1 MNKFKQLFHSAAK
14 MVRVYPVLYSLIFVV
29 SLLATLWMQQE
40 LDGGANRL
48 LVLDLFCSSLLALL
62 ACVITILWLEPR
74 GKNTWWMEVAG
85 SLLGFGLGLL
95 IRFLWY
101 APTAGIFG
109 ASSCLVAI
117 FLFFYV
123 NRKENNLLSV
133 LVKDVGFCLLSACA
147 VMAGLGI
154 VLFAVTEI
162 IVSLSG
168 EVLEIVGSCIFG
180 FGFFFVPLSMMV
192 TLLFKKEVVVSSGRG
207 FKIFMLRVLFPLYL
221 VLLAVL
227 YVYLIKILVLQDM
240 PSGLINWFVSYACA
254 VFMFFYF
261 VLEEF
266 QQEKFVAIF
275 RGPGVF
281 LLLPLLAVQCLVVAI
296 RVSAYGLTAQRWYS
310 LLFMI
315 FSFVFVVVT
324 LVKGGR
330 YRTFLFPL
338 LAFLLVLASLSPFDG
353 QQMAFRSQSGRIHQ
367 ILHRYQV
374 QTTEDFETALK
385 DMNNQELEI
394 LEGAFGYLYFNQ
406 ERTDPQISMLFPV
419 YEDFFKEVTVERGI
433 RETAVVKEFY
443 YNVYSDFDNLSELEL
458 DISQYKTMHWYNYS
472 FNTESSLEK
481 KLLLPVGNGTYL
493 DMTNFFLERLVDTS
507 SNATG
512 FDKDYLLVY
521 QQDDLAI
528 VFTQVSLLWNKF
540 NTEDT
545 GIEEGFTF
553 AEIHYQVLLS
563 QSIAH

>member
-1 MNKFKQLFHSAAK
+1 
-14 MVRVYPVLYSLIFVV
+14 MVRVYPVLFSLIFVV

-40 LDGGANRL
+40 LDGGTNRL

-62 ACVITILWLEPR
+62 ACVITILWLERR
-74 GKNTWWMEVAG
+74 GKNTLWMEVAG

-101 APTAGIFG
+101 APNTGIFG
-109 ASSCLVAI
+109 ACSCLVAI

-227 YVYLIKILVLQDM
+227 YVYLVKIVILQDM

-281 LLLPLLAVQCLVVAI
+281 LLLPLLAVQCLAVAI

-315 FSFVFVVVT
+315 FSFVFVVVA
-324 LVKGGR
+324 LVKKGR

-394 LEGAFGYLYFNQ
+394 LEGAFDYLYFHR
-406 ERTDPQISMLFPV
+406 ELTDPQVSMFFSS
-419 YEDFFKEVTVERGI
+419 YEDFFKEEKVERGI
-433 RETAVVKEFY
+433 SERTIVKEFQ
-443 YNVYSDFDNLSELEL
+443 YNIYSNFDNPPELEL
-458 DISQYKTMHWYNYS
+458 DISQYETMNWYSYS
-472 FNTESSLEK
+472 CGAETFLEK
-481 KLLLPVGNGTYL
+481 TLLLPIGNGEYL

-540 NTEDT
+540 NTDA

-553 AEIHYQVLLS
+553 AEIAYQVLS
-563 QSIAH
+563 T

>member
-1 MNKFKQLFHSAAK
+1 

-40 LDGGANRL
+40 LDGGTNRL

-101 APTAGIFG
+101 APNAGIFG
-109 ASSCLVAI
+109 ACSCLVAI

-227 YVYLIKILVLQDM
+227 YVYLVKILVLQDM

-281 LLLPLLAVQCLVVAI
+281 LLLPLLAVQCLAVAI

-315 FSFVFVVVT
+315 FSFVFVVVA
-324 LVKGGR
+324 LVKKGR

-406 ERTDPQISMLFPV
+406 ERIDPQISMLFPV
-419 YEDFFKEVTVERGI
+419 YEVFFKEEKVERGI
-433 RETAVVKEFY
+433 SERTIVKEFQ
-443 YNVYSDFDNLSELEL
+443 YNIYSDFDNPPELEL
-458 DISQYKTMHWYNYS
+458 DISQYKTMNWYSYS
-472 FNTESSLEK
+472 CDAETFLEK
-481 KLLLPVGNGTYL
+481 TLLLPIGNGEYL
-493 DMTNFFLERLVDTS
+493 DMTGYFAERLVDTS
-507 SNATG
+507 SEFAGLNN
-512 FDKDYLLVY
+512 DYLLVY

-528 VFTQVSLLWNKF
+528 VFTQVTLLWNKF
-540 NTEDT
+540 NTDA
-545 GIEEGFTF
+545 GIKEGFTF

>member
-1 MNKFKQLFHSAAK
+1 
-14 MVRVYPVLYSLIFVV
+14 
-29 SLLATLWMQQE
+29 
-40 LDGGANRL
+40 
-48 LVLDLFCSSLLALL
+48 
-62 ACVITILWLEPR
+62 
-74 GKNTWWMEVAG
+74 
-85 SLLGFGLGLL
+85 
-95 IRFLWY
+95 
-101 APTAGIFG
+101 
-109 ASSCLVAI
+109 
-117 FLFFYV
+117 
-123 NRKENNLLSV
+123 
-133 LVKDVGFCLLSACA
+133 
-147 VMAGLGI
+147 
-154 VLFAVTEI
+154 
-162 IVSLSG
+162 
-168 EVLEIVGSCIFG
+168 
-180 FGFFFVPLSMMV
+180 
-192 TLLFKKEVVVSSGRG
+192 
-207 FKIFMLRVLFPLYL
+207 
-221 VLLAVL
+221 
-227 YVYLIKILVLQDM
+227 
-240 PSGLINWFVSYACA
+240 
-254 VFMFFYF
+254 
-261 VLEEF
+261 
-266 QQEKFVAIF
+266 
-275 RGPGVF
+275 
-281 LLLPLLAVQCLVVAI
+281 
-296 RVSAYGLTAQRWYS
+296 
-310 LLFMI
+310 MI
-315 FSFVFVVVT
+315 FSFVFVVVA
-324 LVKGGR
+324 LVKKGR
-330 YRTFLFPL
+330 YRTVLFPL

-394 LEGAFGYLYFNQ
+394 LEGAFDYLYFNQ

-481 KLLLPVGNGTYL
+481 KLLLPLGNGTYL
-493 DMTNFFLERLVDTS
+493 DMTNFFLERLVDTF

-512 FDKDYLLVY
+512 FDNDYHLVY

-563 QSIAH
+563 HSIAR

>member
-40 LDGGANRL
+40 LDGGTNRL

-62 ACVITILWLEPR
+62 ACVITILWLER
-74 GKNTWWMEVAG
+74 REKNIWWIEALV

-101 APTAGIFG
+101 APNTGIFG
-109 ASSCLVAI
+109 VCSCLVAI

-123 NRKENNLLSV
+123 NRKGNNLLSV

-180 FGFFFVPLSMMV
+180 FGIFFVPLSMMV

-227 YVYLIKILVLQDM
+227 YVYLVKILVLQDM

-275 RGPGVF
+275 RGLGVF
-281 LLLPLLAVQCLVVAI
+281 LLLPLLAVQCLAVTI
-296 RVSAYGLTAQRWYS
+296 RVSAYGLTAERWYS
-310 LLFMI
+310 LLFMV
-315 FSFVFVVVT
+315 FSLVFMVVT
-324 LVKGGR
+324 LIKGGCYRR
-330 YRTFLFPL
+330 YLFPL
-338 LAFLLVLASLSPFDG
+338 LAFLLVVATLTPFDG

-367 ILHRYQV
+367 ILNRYQV
-374 QTTEDFETALK
+374 HTTEDFEGALK
-385 DMNNQELEI
+385 NMSNQELEI
-394 LEGAFGYLYFNQ
+394 LEGAFDYLYFHR
-406 ERTDPQISMLFPV
+406 ELTDPQILMLLSS
-419 YEDFFKEVTVERGI
+419 YEDFFREEKLERGI
-433 RETAVVKEFY
+433 SERTIAKEFQ
-443 YNVYSDFDNLSELEL
+443 YNIYSDFDKSPEL

-472 FNTESSLEK
+472 AALFIEK
-481 KLLLPVGNGTYL
+481 SLLLPIGNGEYL
-493 DMTNFFLERLVDTS
+493 DMTDYFMERLVDTS
-507 SNATG
+507 SEFAGLDN
-512 FDKDYLLVY
+512 DYLLVY

-528 VFTQVSLLWNKF
+528 VFTHVALRWDKF
-540 NTEDT
+540 ITQDAW
-545 GIEEGFTF
+545 IEEGFTC
-553 AEIHYQVLLS
+553 AEIQYQVLRL
-563 QSIAH
+563 